1 MGAGCGES
9 KLALHIPSQVV
20 LLSKSRYF
28 RRSACVFPN
37 NSVSALCIRR
47 VLDVLAD
54 EAVRRGADEVDG
66 EHACTDRGGD
76 GGAHLVEDV
85 DVLAVALE
93 VRPRAEPERRRGAGA
108 VHGDGDS
115 DSDQPEEL
123 AEVLHVRFVSETVG
137 LDIYCYCVWAV

>member
-1 MGAGCGES
+1 M
-9 KLALHIPSQVV
+9 
-20 LLSKSRYF
+20 YF
-28 RRSACVFPN
+28 RIT
-37 NSVSALCIRR
+37 SVSALCIRR

-66 EHACTDRGGD
+66 EHTCTDRGGD

>member
-1 MGAGCGES
+1 M
-9 KLALHIPSQVV
+9 
-20 LLSKSRYF
+20 YF
-28 RRSACVFPN
+28 RIT
-37 NSVSALCIRR
+37 SVSALCIRR

-66 EHACTDRGGD
+66 EHTCTDRGGD
-76 GGAHLVEDV
+76 GGARLVEDV

-115 DSDQPEEL
+115 DQPEEL

-137 LDIYCYCVWAV
+137 LDIYCVWAV